1 MYFFPNLK
9 KYFFLIILLYQNN
22 INIISASTTDFEMD
36 RVCADANFDK
46 YKHKTGYRTVQHFA
60 DDEGMFLSSP
70 HPFYR
75 SLFMTR
81 EKNNLNLFIKSIGF
95 ELFIVALGIF
105 SFFNHFVFCVF
116 LIFTVI

>member
-46 YKHKTGYRTVQHFA
+46 YKHKKLRITFDFTTTNI
-60 DDEGMFLSSP
+60 FLSGITLLIIFA
-70 HPFYR
+70 FYQTGR
-75 SLFMTR
+75 KL
-81 EKNNLNLFIKSIGF
+81 
-95 ELFIVALGIF
+95 
-105 SFFNHFVFCVF
+105 
-116 LIFTVI
+116 LINSRYHKD